1 MMGNMIGVGIFIY
14 PVLISVH
21 LPHPIWFML
30 IWLIGGLI
38 ALTGALSSAELG
50 TFFPEAGG
58 DYAFLRNAYG
68 KRWAFLY
75 GFLTFF
81 ITYPGSIAIGV
92 GLTVH
97 YQGES
102 IFGAWVK
109 DLAFVLPFLNVPM
122 YYYQLVAAVIIFL
135 LTLINHFGIHSSFF
149 LQKIATM
156 IPIGLLLILS
166 GISLFFIGKGFY
178 FQNFAE
184 SILHLNWAITYENP
198 GLLGLGAALVPV
210 YWTFSGWNS
219 PLALGEEIKD
229 PHRIIPL
236 TMIFGPIIVTLIYL
250 LFSFVFVSIVPYK
263 SLQTGTI
270 DPYFIMGQYLLQNLG
285 IQNKETLEAWPKF
298 ISLIIFLIVMG
309 NTNSAIV
316 SGSRIYV
323 AMARDKL
330 FWEKVGSLDPNTKS
344 PTLSIW
350 LQSTWAILLVLFVS
364 KETNLLNFSF
374 IAITLLSVMTVFS
387 VFLLR
392 FKKQQLEHLY
402 KAYGYPLTPILYIL
416 SSLMILTLI
425 VIGYFKEGKFSILL
439 STLISITLGLLL
451 YEFWKKYKLNHL
463 EENG

>member
-21 LPHPIWFML
+21 LPHPLWFVAV
-30 IWLIGGLI
+30 WVIGGLI

-50 TFFPEAGG
+50 TFSPEAGG
-58 DYAFLRNAYG
+58 DYAYLRNAYG

-102 IFGAWVK
+102 LFGPWVREVLFEVSYL
-109 DLAFVLPFLNVPM
+109 DLKFYSYQFL
-122 YYYQLVAAVIIFL
+122 ASGIILL
-135 LTLINHFGIHSSFF
+135 LTLINHYGIHSSFF
-149 LQKIATM
+149 LQKVATLV
-156 IPIGLLLILS
+156 PIVFLLFLS
-166 GISLFFIGKGFY
+166 ALCLFFIQKDLFSGDGEK
-178 FQNFAE
+178 
-184 SILHLNWAITYENP
+184 ILFTNLLSPLENP
-198 GLLGLGAALVPV
+198 SLLGLGAALVPV

-219 PLALGEEIKD
+219 PLTLGEEIRD
-229 PHRIIPL
+229 PHKIIPL
-236 TMIFGPIIVTLIYL
+236 TMILGPLIVTAIYAI
-250 LFSFVFVSIVPYK
+250 FSFVFISIVPYNT
-263 SLQTGTI
+263 LQSGTV
-270 DPYFIMGQYLLQNLG
+270 DPYLIMGKFLMGHLG
-285 IQNKETLEAWPKF
+285 IKSETLLENLPR
-298 ISLIIFLIVMG
+298 IVSLIIFLIVMG

-330 FWEKVGSLDPNTKS
+330 FFERVGRLDPEKKS

-350 LQSTWAILLVLFVS
+350 LQSLWAILLVLFIS
-364 KETNLLNFSF
+364 KESNLLNFSF
-374 IAITLLSVMTVFS
+374 IAITFLSVMVVFS

-392 FKKQQLEHLY
+392 LKKHQIEHLY

-416 SSLMILTLI
+416 SSLSILALI
-425 VIGYFKEGKFSILL
+425 TVGYFQEQKYSILL
-439 STLISITLGLLL
+439 SSFTSMGIGLIL
-451 YEFWKKYKLNHL
+451 YEVWKKFRKD
-463 EENG
+463 